1 MAPPLDHHHVA
12 AHRRRPPLHPL
23 ERWLLGVLIVVL
35 LWLPWAFAGVYSW
48 VQIPAAVLAAVAL
61 GLALVTRRYADELA
75 PGGDFTLVM
84 WPRLVR
90 FPLFWLGLG
99 LLVLLVVQ
107 AFNPAWERHEVGTAW
122 WLTPKEHITWLPQS
136 APGPFLWM
144 NVWREFIIYAGVWL
158 AVCAAW
164 VGFTRRRSLQILVGT
179 IVGNGVLLAVVGM
192 VHRATRPNPE
202 NWLWTDRTFFG
213 GGTPFASFVY
223 QNHGGM
229 FVALVAGG
237 AAALAAWH
245 WSEARKRMSRSN
257 PGGVWLIGLAVLGLA
272 SAVSGS
278 RGATLSFSA
287 FAVAAVGAYLYL
299 RRFSPVR
306 STTPAIVGVAV
317 ALLFVGVFAF
327 FVRHADLGEVS
338 RKLEMF
344 SKQGAVEASY
354 QSRTEVRE
362 VAWRMYEDYWLLGSG
377 AGSFRWVFMG
387 YLEKLPEDAGIR
399 QAFWDHT
406 HCDWLE
412 IPIEL
417 GLPGV
422 LLIGG
427 AFGWLMVVFVRH
439 RGWRHPVALFVLL
452 GCGQTLA
459 HAYFD
464 FPFQAPSILMTW
476 WILLVAAIRWLELE
490 AGGSGA
496 GAER

>member
-1 MAPPLDHHHVA
+1 M
-12 AHRRRPPLHPL
+12 HPL
-23 ERWLLGVLIVVL
+23 ERWLVGVLIVVL
-35 LWLPWAFAGVYSW
+35 LWLPWAFAGVYRW

-61 GLALVTRRYADELA
+61 GLALVTRRYEDNLA

-99 LLVLLVVQ
+99 LLVLLLIQ
-107 AFNPAWERHEVGTAW
+107 AFNPAWVWHEEGTAW
-122 WLTPKEHITWLPQS
+122 WLTPKEHLTWLPQS

-144 NVWREFIIYAGVWL
+144 NVWREFVIYAGVWL
-158 AVCAAW
+158 AVCAVW
-164 VGFTRRRSLQILVGT
+164 VGVTRRRSLQILLGT
-179 IVGNGVLLAVVGM
+179 LVTNGVVLAVVGM
-192 VHRATRPNPE
+192 VHRATRPSPE
-202 NWLWTDRTFFG
+202 NWLWTERTFPG
-213 GGTPFASFVY
+213 GGSPFASFVY

-257 PGGVWLIGLAVLGLA
+257 PGGVWLIGLALLGLA
-272 SAVSGS
+272 TAVSGS
-278 RGATLSFSA
+278 RGATLSFAA
-287 FAVAAVGAYLYL
+287 FAVAAVVAFLYL

-306 STTPAIVGVAV
+306 STTPAIIGVAV
-317 ALLFVGVFAF
+317 ALVFVGVFAF

-338 RKLEMF
+338 RKLETF
-344 SKQGAVEASY
+344 SKQGAVEASFK
-354 QSRTEVRE
+354 SRAEVRE
-362 VAWRMYEDYWLLGSG
+362 VARDMYGDYWLLGSG
-377 AGSFRWVFMG
+377 AGSFRYVFVR
-387 YLEKLPEDAGIR
+387 YLEKHPEKADL
-399 QAFWDHT
+399 QTAFWEYA

-427 AFGWLMVVFVRH
+427 AFGWLMLVFVRH

-452 GCGQTLA
+452 GCGQTMA

-476 WILLVAAIRWLELE
+476 WILLVGAIRWMELE
-490 AGGSGA
+490 AGASGVAA